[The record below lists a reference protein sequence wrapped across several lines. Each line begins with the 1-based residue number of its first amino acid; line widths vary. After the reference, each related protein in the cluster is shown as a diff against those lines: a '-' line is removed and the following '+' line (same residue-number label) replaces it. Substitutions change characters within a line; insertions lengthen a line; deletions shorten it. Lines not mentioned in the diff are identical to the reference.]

1 MIGLQAIS
9 AHNGWAMAITGS
21 IIVMSGLSVLAF
33 IISQLHK
40 IIGLFE
46 KKKEKGSHFTKPA
59 ADIDVLSDLAA
70 TARMYQPL
78 TADLGDSFHLADL
91 YRIFEKEQLPHPH
104 LTISALREAKYLESL
119 GEGLFSWKIDPDQQ

>member
-9 AHNGWAMAITGS
+9 AHNGWAMAVTGS
-21 IIVMSGLSVLAF
+21 IIVMGGLSILAF

-40 IIGLFE
+40 MIGLFE
-46 KKKEKGSHFTKPA
+46 KKKKEASPFAKPA

-91 YRIFEKEQLPHPH
+91 YRIFEREQLPHPH
-104 LTISALREAKYLESL
+104 LTISALREAEYLQSL
-119 GEGLFSWKIDPDQQ
+119 GDGYFGWKIDSDKQ

>member
-21 IIVMSGLSVLAF
+21 IIVMSGLAVLAF

-40 IIGLFE
+40 ITGLFE
-46 KKKEKGSHFTKPA
+46 KKKEAAVNVTKTVT
-59 ADIDVLSDLAA
+59 DIDVFADLAA
-70 TARMYQPL
+70 TARIYQPL

-104 LTISALREAKYLESL
+104 LTISALREAKYLQSL
-119 GEGLFSWKIDPDQQ
+119 GEGYFGWKIDSDKQ